1 MTTAPTMT
9 EAELDTAY
17 THLCRTMTG
26 LGEARASL
34 FLARFALLAMVRIGD
49 PAALQRLTDSAAADI
64 ADG

>member
-17 THLCRTMTG
+17 THLCQTMTG
-26 LGEARASL
+26 LSEARASL

-49 PAALQRLTDSAAADI
+49 PAVLLDLVDAAAADI
-64 ADG
+64 SS